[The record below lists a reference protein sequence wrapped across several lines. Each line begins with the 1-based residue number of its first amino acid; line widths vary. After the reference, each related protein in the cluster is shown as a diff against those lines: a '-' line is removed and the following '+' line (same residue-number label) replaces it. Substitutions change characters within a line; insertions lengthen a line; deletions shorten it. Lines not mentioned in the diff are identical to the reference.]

1 MTVGTNV
8 LCSNLRARAPARTY
22 PPLCGV
28 RRTAYNVE
36 VLCCFVP
43 EECLYR
49 SYALV
54 PTGAC
59 QYVVI
64 SSFQRKLKLLL
75 WVTMAL
81 LWVAMELL

>member
-8 LCSNLRARAPARTY
+8 LCSNSRARARARTY
-22 PPLCGV
+22 PPRCGV
-28 RRTAYNVE
+28 RRTMRKFSV
-36 VLCCFVP
+36 VFVP
-43 EECLYR
+43 EECLY
-49 SYALV
+49 SYYALV
-54 PTGAC
+54 PAGAC

-64 SSFQRKLKLLL
+64 SSFHSKLKLLL